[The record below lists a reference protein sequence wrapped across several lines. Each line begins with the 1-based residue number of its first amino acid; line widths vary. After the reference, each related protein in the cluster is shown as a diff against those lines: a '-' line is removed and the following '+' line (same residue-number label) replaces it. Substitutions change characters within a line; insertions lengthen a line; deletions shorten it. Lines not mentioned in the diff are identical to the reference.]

1 MLQKKKKFTKKE
13 IRKDTLLT
21 VIEKSESFFEMYRN
35 KIYTYGLIV
44 LIAIGGIYFYL
55 NQRAQEN
62 DEAGIE
68 LSRIMKLYNQ
78 GLYLEAIEGR
88 QGSNI
93 IGLKQIVEKYSGTEN
108 GETAKIFL
116 ANAYSLLGN
125 YEEAQKYF
133 QDYSGSIDYFQAASL
148 AGQAGYEAAKGE
160 YEEAA
165 ELYLKASKISEINAE
180 NPRYMLYAGINYL
193 NIGEKKQAKV
203 LFTAIKRDFPNTPVI
218 TEVDNYI
225 ALAD

>member
-78 GLYLEAIEGR
+78 GSYLEAIEGR

-133 QDYSGSIDYFQAASL
+133 EDYSGSIDYFQAASL

>member
-1 MLQKKKKFTKKE
+1 
-13 IRKDTLLT
+13 
-21 VIEKSESFFEMYRN
+21 
-35 KIYTYGLIV
+35 YTYGLVV

-55 NQRAQEN
+55 SQRAQEN
-62 DEAGIE
+62 EQAGIE

-78 GLYLEAIEGR
+78 GSYLEAIEGR

-133 QDYSGSIDYFQAASL
+133 EDYSGSIDYFQAASL